1 MFKVLILPV
10 IGIVLVLQFRSQSL
24 IDYTHSKESKTYNV
38 VERNSSFYIDTNGT
52 ENEYINKQIKTN
64 RYEH

>member
-10 IGIVLVLQFRSQSL
+10 IGIVLLLQFRL
-24 IDYTHSKESKTYNV
+24 NKETKNYRVN
-38 VERNSSFYIDTNGT
+38 ERNESLYIDTNGI
-52 ENEYINKQIKTN
+52 ENEYINKQININ

>member
-10 IGIVLVLQFRSQSL
+10 IGIVLVLQFRL
-24 IDYTHSKESKTYNV
+24 IKESKNYRVN
-38 VERNSSFYIDTNGT
+38 ERNESFYIDTNGI